1 MRGQVFGRIVKGFG
15 RFCLNLIVEQA
26 VTYNPHDRLLTQYL
40 LGSLPSEEIE
50 RLDELSIADDDFAAK
65 LNSAE
70 KDLVDAYVRG
80 ELPAADAH
88 QFKSAYL
95 TSPKRR
101 EKVRFAE
108 TFLSFQRRAATR
120 PVVVRAG
127 VTPSEKHE
135 SVWKRILGGAWSG
148 TSRSSNAWFAAQ
160 WGLAGAALLLLIAS
174 GYLLNTNLGLRQQ
187 VSRSDSERALL
198 AQKEQQLQHQFAV
211 GQAANAANPG
221 MEKNNPQP
229 SIDHLKVAAFVLM
242 PPLRGSGPPPIVS
255 WSAGTDLV
263 VLKLELESSDFATY
277 QVAIED
283 SATRQMAWQS
293 AILKP
298 FSEGDRRTVS
308 FALPPNLLTPANY
321 LVQLKG
327 IRPNGTTELVSSYPF
342 RSVIK

>member
-1 MRGQVFGRIVKGFG
+1 
-15 RFCLNLIVEQA
+15 VEQA
-26 VTYNPHDRLLTQYL
+26 VTYNPDDRLLTQYL

-80 ELPAADAH
+80 ELPSADAH

-95 TSPKRR
+95 SSPKRR

-127 VTPSEKHE
+127 VTQSEKHE
-135 SVWKRILGGAWSG
+135 SVWKRLLGGVWSG
-148 TSRSSNAWFAAQ
+148 TSRSSNTWFAPQ
-160 WGLAGAALLLLIAS
+160 WGWAGAALLLLIAS
-174 GYLLNTNLGLRQQ
+174 GYLLNTNLELRQQ
-187 VSRSDSERALL
+187 VSRSDSERVLL
-198 AQKEQQLQHQFAV
+198 AQKEQQLQHLLAV
-211 GQAANAANPG
+211 EQAANAANPG
-221 MEKNNPQP
+221 TEKSNPQP

-283 SATRQMAWQS
+283 SATRQIAWQGAS
-293 AILKP
+293 LKP
-298 FSEGDRRTVS
+298 SSEGDRRTVS
-308 FALPPNLLTPANY
+308 FALPPNLLKPANY

-327 IRPNGTTELVSSYPF
+327 IRPNGIMELVSSYPF